1 MILTVTLNAAI
12 DKRYVVDDF
21 KAGEVN
27 RVREC
32 SYVPGGKGL
41 NVSKPASIYGAEVV
55 ATGFVGGHAGNYIED
70 ALKPFGIKGEF
81 YHVDAE
87 SRSCINIWDEVNH
100 VQTEFLEPGFTLT
113 EEDFRGFEKKFTEL
127 VKDADVVSMSGSVPK
142 GLDGTAY
149 QRLVKIVK
157 EAGKPVILDTSGK
170 LLEMGIEAC
179 PTLIKPNID
188 EIRML
193 TGKHCDD
200 IQDIIDAAKTI
211 HANGVEIVAVS
222 LGADGSLAVGE
233 EGIFRAIV
241 PKIDAVNTVGCGDSM
256 IAGFALGLSEDL
268 SLEETLRRASA
279 ISAAAAMREETGFFV
294 MEDMEKLLPQIVIQ
308 KLYNTILEETKMA
321 EFIDPEIVPKVTLP
335 SGEKVPCMGMGT
347 FGSDRVSAEDVSAA
361 VAGAIRSGYRMFD
374 CAACYGNE
382 HQIGEVFKTA
392 FDEGVVERK
401 DLFIMTKVW
410 NDMHR
415 KVEEACTKSIQD
427 LQCDYVDLYFIHW
440 PFPNYHAPFC
450 DVDSRNPDSRPFSVE
465 EFMDTY
471 RQCEELV
478 EKGKIRYIGISNM
491 TIPKLEAVLPLMKIK
506 PAACELELHPCFQ
519 QQEQYDYLVAHN
531 IQPVG
536 YMPLGSPRRPERDIC
551 PEDVADMQT
560 PEMQEIA
567 KAHGVHPALIALKW
581 AHQRGEISIPFSV
594 HNYVSNLKCVTE
606 DPLTEEEMAKIGTLE
621 RGNRLVKGQVFLWE
635 GAKDWHDLWDEEG
648 FIVK

>member
-21 KAGEVN
+21 KTGKVN

-41 NVSKPASIYGAEVV
+41 NVSKPAAIYGAEVV

-70 ALKPFGIKGEF
+70 ALKPFGIKGDF
-81 YHVDAE
+81 YHVNAE

-113 EEDFRGFEKKFTEL
+113 EEDFAGFEKKFREL

-149 QRLVKIVK
+149 QRLV
-157 EAGKPVILDTSGK
+157 
-170 LLEMGIEAC
+170 MGIEAC

-241 PKIDAVNTVGCGDSM
+241 PKINAVNTVGCGDSM
-256 IAGFALGLSEDL
+256 IAGFALGLSEGL

-294 MEDMEKLLPQIVIQ
+294 MEDMKKLLPQIVIQ
-308 KLYNTILEETKMA
+308 
-321 EFIDPEIVPKVTLP
+321 
-335 SGEKVPCMGMGT
+335 
-347 FGSDRVSAEDVSAA
+347 
-361 VAGAIRSGYRMFD
+361 
-374 CAACYGNE
+374 
-382 HQIGEVFKTA
+382 
-392 FDEGVVERK
+392 
-401 DLFIMTKVW
+401 
-410 NDMHR
+410 
-415 KVEEACTKSIQD
+415 
-427 LQCDYVDLYFIHW
+427 
-440 PFPNYHAPFC
+440 
-450 DVDSRNPDSRPFSVE
+450 
-465 EFMDTY
+465 
-471 RQCEELV
+471 
-478 EKGKIRYIGISNM
+478 
-491 TIPKLEAVLPLMKIK
+491 
-506 PAACELELHPCFQ
+506 
-519 QQEQYDYLVAHN
+519 
-531 IQPVG
+531 
-536 YMPLGSPRRPERDIC
+536 
-551 PEDVADMQT
+551 
-560 PEMQEIA
+560 
-567 KAHGVHPALIALKW
+567 
-581 AHQRGEISIPFSV
+581 
-594 HNYVSNLKCVTE
+594 
-606 DPLTEEEMAKIGTLE
+606 
-621 RGNRLVKGQVFLWE
+621 RL
-635 GAKDWHDLWDEEG
+635 
-648 FIVK
+648 